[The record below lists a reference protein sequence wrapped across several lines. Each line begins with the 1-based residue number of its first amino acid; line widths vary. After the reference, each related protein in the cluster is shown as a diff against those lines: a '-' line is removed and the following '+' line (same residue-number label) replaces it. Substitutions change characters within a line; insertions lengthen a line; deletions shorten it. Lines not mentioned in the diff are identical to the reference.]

1 MLLNGLMNNLD
12 EIEKALAREDYSI
25 YLEYVHHG
33 RYIPSRHSD
42 LVCQYLEKVERG
54 EIRRLMIFMPPRH
67 SKSMT
72 VTETF
77 PSWFIGRN
85 PERRVIEVSY
95 GDSLARKFGKANRNK
110 IAEFGEELFGIT
122 LARDN
127 NSVTNWDIEGHRG
140 GMISVGIG
148 GGITGQGADLLIID
162 DPIKNRKEAD
172 SETYR
177 EMLWS
182 EWKDTLSTRL
192 QPGGRVIL
200 ILTRWHE
207 DDLAGR
213 LLKHEP
219 DKWTVLSLPAVCES
233 EDDPLGRKIGEALW
247 PEYGFD
253 EKWAEETKRSV
264 GSRTWSALY
273 QQRPSPAGG
282 NIFNRHWWK
291 FYVPDEET
299 RIRLGLSKDV
309 AVLPK
314 LWDRQVQSWDC
325 TFKDSQTSDY
335 VVGQLWGKKQANF
348 FLLDQVRDRM
358 NLPETMKAIKH
369 MTEKWPEARAKYV
382 EDKANGPAVIQML
395 QNEISGLIAVNPEGG
410 KEARANAVAPLVEAG
425 NVYLPHPSFAPWV
438 NDFIEEAASF
448 PNGANDDQVDAMS
461 QALIKLQG
469 KKTNALDRYKRLLR
483 GQ

>member
-12 EIEKALAREDYSI
+12 EIEKALAREDYSV

-127 NSVTNWDIEGHRG
+127 SSVTNWDIEGHRG

-177 EMLWS
+177 EMLWA

-273 QQRPSPAGG
+273 QQRPSPAEGSM
-282 NIFNRHWWK
+282 FKRSWWK
-291 FYVPDEET
+291 YYRALPARFDEV
-299 RIRLGLSKDV
+299 I
-309 AVLPK
+309 
-314 LWDRQVQSWDC
+314 QSWDC
-325 TFKDSQTSDY
+325 AFKDNKDSDY
-335 VVGQLWGKKQANF
+335 VVGQVWGRIGANKY
-348 FLLDQVRDRM
+348 LIDQVRGQMDFPTTIQAIR
-358 NLPETMKAIKH
+358 NLS
-369 MTEKWPEARAKYV
+369 ARYPSAYAKLI
-382 EDKANGPAVIQML
+382 EDKANGTAVIQTL
-395 QNEISGLIAVNPEGG
+395 RNEIPGIIAVNPDGG
-410 KEARANAVAPLVEAG
+410 KVARAASASADAEAG
-425 NVYLPHPSFAPWV
+425 NIYLPAPEIAPWV
-438 NDFIEEAASF
+438 HDFVEECASF
-448 PNGANDDQVDAMS
+448 PNGANDDQVDAFT
-461 QALIKLQG
+461 QAMNRFNNKPRPSIRSL
-469 KKTNALDRYKRLLR
+469 
-483 GQ
+483 